1 MKQQNYKK
9 LHSDKIIK
17 TIEELHARI
26 SERFPNAGL
35 VGVCEE
41 LLRISK
47 QSEKRI
53 EKLEERDY
61 KLYGMIITLFIF
73 GVLLIRYLVP
83 IHIPQTFNSS
93 INVKDWSDIIQLLG
107 SASEALTLM
116 GLIALFVMTFENR
129 IKKNRA
135 LKALYELRSIAHVI
149 DMHQLTKDP
158 NKILKNIIATKSSP
172 KMELDANALIRY
184 LNYCT
189 EMLSLTGKIAA
200 LYGESLRDGDS
211 IAMVNDI
218 EDLTT
223 GLSRKIWQKIML
235 LNTFSEKIL

>member
-41 LLRISK
+41 LLLISK
-47 QSEKRI
+47 QSKKRI
-53 EKLEERDY
+53 EKLEEPY
-61 KLYGMIITLFIF
+61 YTLYAIIISII
-73 GVLLIRYLVP
+73 GVVLIGYIIKINLP
-83 IHIPQTFNSS
+83 SPFASN
-93 INVKDWSDIIQLLG
+93 INVKDWSDFIQLLG

-116 GLIALFVMTFENR
+116 GLIALFVMTFEKR
-129 IKKNRA
+129 IKKNKA
-135 LKALYELRSIAHVI
+135 LVALYELRSIAHVI

-211 IAMVNDI
+211 IATVNDI

-223 GLSRKIWQKIML
+223 GLSRKIWQKIIL
-235 LNTFSEKIL
+235 LNTFSEKVL